1 MGYVWIFL
9 LTLDLCG
16 AEVYVVQ
23 RFMGQEEKKK
33 RALSLSQYKIPNRYT
48 DVGK

>member
-16 AEVYVVQ
+16 AEVYGP
-23 RFMGQEEKKK
+23 RRKKE

>member
-1 MGYVWIFL
+1 MNIF
-9 LTLDLCG
+9 TNIGFVRCRGLCG
-16 AEVYVVQ
+16 AEVYGP
-23 RFMGQEEKKK
+23 RRKKK